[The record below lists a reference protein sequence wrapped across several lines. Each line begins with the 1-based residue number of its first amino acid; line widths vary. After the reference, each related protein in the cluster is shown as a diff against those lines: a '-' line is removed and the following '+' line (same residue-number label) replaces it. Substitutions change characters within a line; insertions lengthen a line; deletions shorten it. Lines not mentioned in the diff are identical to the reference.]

1 MKIDIQQSIF
11 FKYFIFGSLY
21 FTEGLNKAFAAVI
34 LPIYFLDRG
43 VPPELITIVIGIAAV
58 PMIIKF
64 IWGGIVDYFIIWGR
78 RRFIFIGGMLSTIT
92 LFILAFIDPGIALI
106 PFGILVFIS
115 WTGVGFLDVSCDA
128 LAIEISEE
136 HERGKINGAMYAGQS
151 IGLTVGVLILPI
163 IAKTFDYYTVFLTAG
178 FIILFIIVLPLCIKE
193 VRILKKRPKTASL
206 ILTEF
211 KKKTTLLISLLLFL
225 VALSSGMLLLFIPLF
240 LDIELGLDIDHIGL
254 ITGVFTIALT
264 IGSLVGGMLADRWGR
279 KTALYV
285 LISGSVLVTASL
297 VFTTTW
303 QTFTILYAIIGFLQG
318 GYYVSYMAMSMDIT
332 NPKVGATQFSI
343 LMGLG
348 NLGIILGGM
357 VSGPLYVLLGFQR
370 MFLYAAWIFGP
381 SLLLLHF
388 IKHKKNY

>member
-1 MKIDIQQSIF
+1 M
-11 FKYFIFGSLY
+11 Y

-34 LPIYFLDRG
+34 LPIYFLERG
-43 VPPELITIVIGIAAV
+43 VPPELITLVIGIAAV

-115 WTGVGFLDVSCDA
+115 WTGVGFLDVACDA

-136 HERGKINGAMYAGQS
+136 QERGKINGAMYAGQS
-151 IGLTVGVLILPI
+151 IGLTIGVIILPI
-163 IAKTFDYYTVFLTAG
+163 IAMTLNYYTVFLTAG
-178 FIILFIIVLPLCIKE
+178 FIILFIVVLPLCIKE
-193 VRILKKRPKTASL
+193 ARILKKRPKTISI

-211 KKKTTLLISLLLFL
+211 KKKSTLLISMLVFL
-225 VALSSGMLLLFIPLF
+225 ATISSGMLLLFIPLF
-240 LDIELGLDIDHIGL
+240 LDIELGLEIDQIGY
-254 ITGVFTIALT
+254 ITGVFTITLT
-264 IGSLVGGMLADRWGR
+264 IGSLIGGILADRWGR
-279 KTALYV
+279 KEALYT
-285 LISGSVLVTASL
+285 LIGGSVLVTASL
-297 VFTTTW
+297 VFANTW
-303 QTFTILYAIIGFLQG
+303 QTFTLLYAIIGFLQG

-357 VSGPLYVLLGFQR
+357 ISGPLYVQLGFQR

-381 SLLLLHF
+381 SLIILHF
-388 IKHKKNY
+388 IKKRKK